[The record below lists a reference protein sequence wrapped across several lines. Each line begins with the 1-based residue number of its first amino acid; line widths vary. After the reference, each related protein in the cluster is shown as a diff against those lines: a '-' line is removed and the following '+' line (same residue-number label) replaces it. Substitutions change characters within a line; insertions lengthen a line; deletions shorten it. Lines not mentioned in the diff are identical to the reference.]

1 MDRIPAMAERNEL
14 LDYLI
19 DQLSP
24 LGEARGRAMFGGHG
38 VYLNGLIVGLIAWDT
53 FYLKVDE
60 GNRAEFEAAGAEPF
74 TYEGKGKP
82 IVMSYWTC
90 PPEVLEDAD
99 MLRSWTLKA
108 AAASRR
114 SKQSSTSTRKKASA
128 KAAKRKL
135 RRLAAGKK

>member
-1 MDRIPAMAERNEL
+1 MAKRSEL

-19 DQLSP
+19 DQLTP
-24 LGEARGRAMFGGHG
+24 LGDARGRAMFGGHG
-38 VYLNGLIVGLIAWDT
+38 IYLDGLIIGIIAWDT
-53 FYLKVDE
+53 FYMKVDD
-60 GNRAEFEAAGAEPF
+60 GNRAEFEAAGAAPF

-99 MLRSWTLKA
+99 ELRRWTQQA

-114 SKQSSTSTRKKASA
+114 SRAPKPAARGRRDRSRSSGRK
-128 KAAKRKL
+128 
-135 RRLAAGKK
+135 RRR